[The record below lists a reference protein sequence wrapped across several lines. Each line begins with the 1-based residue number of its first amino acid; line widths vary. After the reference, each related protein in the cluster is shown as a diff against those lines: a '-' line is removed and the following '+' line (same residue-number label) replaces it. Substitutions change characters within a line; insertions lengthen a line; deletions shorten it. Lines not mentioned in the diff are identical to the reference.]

1 MPNVALLPCRF
12 EDGKPSTSV
21 TVVRSTDKAAQERT
35 CKRIRRSWHGTQW
48 FAIMLQ
54 VITNVGADYT
64 SLGKLL
70 PKIADQ

>member
-1 MPNVALLPCRF
+1 MALLPCRF

-21 TVVRSTDKAAQERT
+21 TVVRSTDKAGAQERT
-35 CKRIRRSWHGTQW
+35 CKRMRRLWHGTQW

-70 PKIADQ
+70 VKIADQ